1 SLVKLPWFKLP
12 EDKRADSGLT
22 PQHVRI
28 AIGLED
34 QQDLIDDLAQA
45 LVAAEKCI
53 QNNIYYFC

>member
-1 SLVKLPWFKLP
+1 FKLP
-12 EDKRADSGLT
+12 ENKRADSGLT

-45 LVAAEKCI
+45 LVAAEK
-53 QNNIYYFC
+53 